1 MILVSSS
8 FLFPAF
14 LSPFF
19 PVLPPSLLLLSFH
32 LLTFLD
38 ASDCSCEEQ
47 WVLKLEKWIR
57 GQILEGLNCERK
69 ECNLQPEGNSEL
81 LKVVEQKQN
90 IVKVGT

>member
-1 MILVSSS
+1 M
-8 FLFPAF
+8 
-14 LSPFF
+14 
-19 PVLPPSLLLLSFH
+19 
-32 LLTFLD
+32 
-38 ASDCSCEEQ
+38 
-47 WVLKLEKWIR
+47 EKWIR